1 MKLWLRRHGMLLGCI
16 FAATLNALSL
26 MWILCG
32 DTSLP
37 QPVPPV
43 SAGGDGKLQALSALL
58 ELSVVAQARP
68 LEFPEGELSILSAPP
83 WTKLEQ
89 ADLAKL
95 AAGYAGKAGL
105 IPELPP
111 LEREKRRDEALEGDE
126 TGGGY
131 FPYVYSGGLKLYGNY
146 RALIEDADSGACYFR
161 SDGETLG
168 NFSVSDVK
176 ADSLLLIHEKTGKRV
191 RLLKTPGK

>member
-1 MKLWLRRHGMLLGCI
+1 MKLWLRRHGMLLSCV
-16 FAATLNALSL
+16 FAAALNALGL
-26 MWILCG
+26 VWGFCG
-32 DTSLP
+32 GPGLP
-37 QPVPPV
+37 QPVAPV
-43 SAGGDGKLQALSALL
+43 NAGGDSKLQALSALL
-58 ELSVVAQARP
+58 EMSAGTQHRP
-68 LEFPEGELSILSAPP
+68 QEFPEGELTILSAPP

-95 AAGYAGKAGL
+95 AAGYAGKAGPL
-105 IPELPP
+105 TELPP
-111 LEREKRRDEALEGDE
+111 VEREKRRDEALEGDE

-131 FPYVYSGGLKLYGNY
+131 FPYIYSGGLKLYGNY

-168 NFSVSDVK
+168 NFSVSEVK